1 MSSKTWIGAQALVDP
16 KRIDRHGT
24 WYVAE
29 YRIRNMS
36 KWWPAIL
43 AFGLGTPLLYLASV
57 GIGIGA
63 LVDQNLG
70 SNGINGVGYLV
81 FLAPALLVTAGIQGT
96 MDEVTFPTLHGFMW
110 AKTFFGMNSTGLT
123 ARHISNGVL
132 LSALLRTVITVIF
145 YWVILWWADAFIS
158 PTAWLAMP
166 IALVAGAC
174 FGAFMMAI
182 TALIKNDD
190 GFLALI
196 GRFII
201 APMFLFSGTFYPL
214 STLPGYL
221 QWIGW
226 VSPLW
231 HATEL
236 CRWVTFDY
244 PVNTALLITHATY
257 LLVLGVVG
265 LVWSQRIFTKKLAA

>member
-1 MSSKTWIGAQALVDP
+1 
-16 KRIDRHGT
+16 
-24 WYVAE
+24 
-29 YRIRNMS
+29 
-36 KWWPAIL
+36 
-43 AFGLGTPLLYLASV
+43 
-57 GIGIGA
+57 
-63 LVDQNLG
+63 
-70 SNGINGVGYLV
+70 V
-81 FLAPALLVTAGIQGT
+81 FLAPALLVSAALQGT

-123 ARHISNGVL
+123 AKHISHGVL
-132 LSALLRTVITVIF
+132 LSALLRTVVTVGF
-145 YWVILWWADAFIS
+145 YWVILWFADAFMS
-158 PTAWLAMP
+158 PHAWLAMP
-166 IALVAGAC
+166 ISLFAGAS

-182 TALIKNDD
+182 TALIKDDD

-214 STLPGYL
+214 STLPLYL

-244 PVNTALLITHATY
+244 PIDSLMLLVHFGFLLII
-257 LLVLGVVG
+257 GVVG
-265 LVWSQRIFTKKLAA
+265 LTWSKRIFTKRLAA